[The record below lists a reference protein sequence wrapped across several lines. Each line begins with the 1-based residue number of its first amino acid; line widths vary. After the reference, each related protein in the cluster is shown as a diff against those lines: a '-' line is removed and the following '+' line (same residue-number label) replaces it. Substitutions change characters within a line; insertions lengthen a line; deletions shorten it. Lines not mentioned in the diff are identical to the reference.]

1 MSAHTPNWEDTLRG
15 PGHADEAAATVR
27 AGRHREDADRRR
39 TVVAAAACVGAGLA
53 AGADA
58 IGGSRSVLRE
68 VSPVPVDWLLLA
80 LAWALL
86 VGGVGVLASLRRRRL
101 LVPAWSI
108 GGLFIG
114 GGAYGMVEGF
124 VRHTVLRTSSAS
136 SYWWCEALAAAVV
149 VLGAWAL
156 RHPRAHSR

>member
-1 MSAHTPNWEDTLRG
+1 MRTRLPPRSVPDV
-15 PGHADEAAATVR
+15 TVR
-27 AGRHREDADRRR
+27 
-39 TVVAAAACVGAGLA
+39 TPTA
-53 AGADA
+53 AGPS
-58 IGGSRSVLRE
+58 SRPLPASGRALRPVLRE